1 MPISTN
7 SGLARYLIAD
17 YQGALNDLSEA
28 IRLAPELA
36 YQYYNERGNVRYKQ
50 GNYQEAISDYTEALA
65 PPNDAVIYSNRADA
79 RDKQGD
85 YQGALSITTKPSVE
99 A

>member
-1 MPISTN
+1 
-7 SGLARYLIAD
+7 
-17 YQGALNDLSEA
+17 LSEA

-50 GNYQEAISDYTEALA
+50 GNYQEAISDYTEALRLK
-65 PPNDAVIYSNRADA
+65 PNDAVIYSNRADA
-79 RDKQGD
+79 RDKQGRPEHFGL
-85 YQGALSITTKPSVE
+85 QRSPSVE